1 MIGKSKLGAIALMAG
16 IGLASPAFAQY
27 GPPATG
33 GGSPGY
39 NAHNT
44 TNYRLKQHQIKTHA
58 SVKPKQKRS
67 SQ

>member
-1 MIGKSKLGAIALMAG
+1 MISKSKLGAIAPMAP

-27 GPPATG
+27 GPPGT
-33 GGSPGY
+33 GY
-39 NAHNT
+39 NSHNT
-44 TNYRLKQHQIKTHA
+44 TNYRLKQHQVKTHA